1 MLSLTCI
8 IYKGKDTNTTNEPHY
23 TYLNCAAS
31 KARISQNCNMIKQ
44 FQNNLPPY
52 PFDVG
57 IYGNKNL
64 SKSEKPLV
72 ETMPNFLLPAEK
84 LKKHPGILKHY
95 KSCPVSP
102 VSEELEWSSLALQ
115 STTLSSNENKRHSMF
130 GNDAKL
136 LFNMI
141 HSDTEKMIAEITKKY
156 GDLDEYVP
164 ETGEK
169 TKIGNDEDD
178 DANFSSDSLEDCS
191 LNADLN
197 PNKRC
202 NKHFPRSI
210 VPPRRSVSD
219 FQIFQDNQYQMY
231 NPYRN
236 VSLSDILNETDE
248 REQNFLSTQRHS
260 SASFFLGH
268 AGTTKKSQE
277 SLLSEEFS
285 GGTAS
290 IGNSMESILSDDSE
304 CRSAPLEVLF
314 EKCEFSR
321 NYNATEYKALEMP
334 TSKSYGSSPNA
345 VSNFDFYMQQQEYL
359 ETNVTNYGLDVL
371 NYHNMRFVDSRSPRA
386 IIPPSIT
393 YPSLSTVTTHRND
406 NDDDDDIPNLNN
418 KLAQYNSGINKSLSK
433 DFANQRKSYNTN
445 PMYMCEAAHSSAGY
459 QKKPSIPLT
468 RADIFSGETN
478 KYRIKKSCSFEL
490 EVGRP
495 SLMLERQ
502 SDRKF
507 AQNLQRFEKDILAD
521 HYKKSSTLETD
532 YLAHKPPVANRRS
545 SSVKS
550 RRRLKATDR
559 FSTGSKMDYGGASES
574 FVVLDHI
581 VPQQV
586 GMRFKIFQKNLSLQ
600 RTLYT
605 TP

>member
-1 MLSLTCI
+1 
-8 IYKGKDTNTTNEPHY
+8 
-23 TYLNCAAS
+23 
-31 KARISQNCNMIKQ
+31 MIKQ

-52 PFDVG
+52 PLDVG
-57 IYGNKNL
+57 IYGNKTI

-84 LKKHPGILKHY
+84 LKKHPSILKHY

-164 ETGEK
+164 KSEVKAKVEG
-169 TKIGNDEDD
+169 DDD

-219 FQIFQDNQYQMY
+219 YHIFQDNQYQMY

-285 GGTAS
+285 GGGAS

-321 NYNATEYKALEMP
+321 NYNTTEYKALEMP
-334 TSKSYGSSPNA
+334 SSKSYGSSPNA
-345 VSNFDFYMQQQEYL
+345 VSSFDYYMQQQEYL
-359 ETNVTNYGLDVL
+359 ESNVTNYGLDVL
-371 NYHNMRFVDSRSPRA
+371 NYHNMRIVDSRSPRA

-393 YPSLSTVTTHRND
+393 YPSLSTVITHRNND
-406 NDDDDDIPNLNN
+406 NDDEDIPNLNN

-445 PMYMCEAAHSSAGY
+445 PMYMEAAHSSC
-459 QKKPSIPLT
+459 QKKTSVPFT
-468 RADIFSGETN
+468 RADIFSSGESSN
-478 KYRIKKSCSFEL
+478 SNMYRIKKSCSFEL
-490 EVGRP
+490 EVGGRP
-495 SLMLERQ
+495 TSIMMERQ

-550 RRRLKATDR
+550 RRRIKAKDR
-559 FSTGSKMDYGGASES
+559 FSTGSKMEYGTSES

-586 GMRFKIFQKNLSLQ
+586 GFMRFKMFQEKFIK
-600 RTLYT
+600 
-605 TP
+605 

>member
-1 MLSLTCI
+1 
-8 IYKGKDTNTTNEPHY
+8 
-23 TYLNCAAS
+23 
-31 KARISQNCNMIKQ
+31 MIKQ

-52 PFDVG
+52 PLEVG

-84 LKKHPGILKHY
+84 LKKHPSILKHY

-115 STTLSSNENKRHSMF
+115 STTLASNETKRHSMF
-130 GNDAKL
+130 GNDAKH

-156 GDLDEYVP
+156 GDLEEYGP
-164 ETGEK
+164 KSGSKAKEQKENEAQ
-169 TKIGNDEDD
+169 IDNDD

-202 NKHFPRSI
+202 NKHLPRSI
-210 VPPRRSVSD
+210 VPPRRAVSD
-219 FQIFQDNQYQMY
+219 YHIFQDNQVY

-260 SASFFLGH
+260 SASFFLGQT
-268 AGTTKKSQE
+268 GTKKSQE
-277 SLLSEEFS
+277 SLLSEDFS
-285 GGTAS
+285 GGGGS

-314 EKCEFSR
+314 EKCEYSR
-321 NYNATEYKALEMP
+321 NYNANESYKGLEMP

-345 VSNFDFYMQQQEYL
+345 VSSFDFYMQQQETL
-359 ETNVTNYGLDVL
+359 ESNLTNYGLDVL
-371 NYHNMRFVDSRSPRA
+371 NYHNMRIVDSRSPRT

-393 YPSLSTVTTHRND
+393 YPSLSTTVTHTHRT
-406 NDDDDDIPNLNN
+406 DDDENIPNLNN

-433 DFANQRKSYNTN
+433 DFANQRKSFNTN
-445 PMYMCEAAHSSAGY
+445 PMYKCETSQS
-459 QKKPSIPLT
+459 KKPAGPFT
-468 RADIFSGETN
+468 RADIFSGECSGPSN
-478 KYRIKKSCSFEL
+478 NMFRIKKSCSFEL
-490 EVGRP
+490 DIGRP
-495 SLMLERQ
+495 SSFMERQ
-502 SDRKF
+502 SERKF

-550 RRRLKATDR
+550 RRRLKNTDR
-559 FSTGSKMDYGGASES
+559 FSTGSKIDFCGTSES

-581 VPQQV
+581 IPQQV
-586 GMRFKIFQKNLSLQ
+586 GLRFKMFRKNLK
-600 RTLYT
+600 
-605 TP
+605 